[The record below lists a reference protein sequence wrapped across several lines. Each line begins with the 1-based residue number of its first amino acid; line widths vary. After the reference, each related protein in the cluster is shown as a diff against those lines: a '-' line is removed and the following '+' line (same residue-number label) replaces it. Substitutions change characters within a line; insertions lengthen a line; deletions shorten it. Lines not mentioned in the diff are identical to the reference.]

1 MNNIIYSY
9 KKLIINNIYIIDGDI
24 FEDFENSKFVRL
36 I

>member
-1 MNNIIYSY
+1 MNNIIYG
-9 KKLIINNIYIIDGDI
+9 KRNLIINNLFIIDGDL

>member
-1 MNNIIYSY
+1 MNNIIYG
-9 KKLIINNIYIIDGDI
+9 KRKLIINNIYIIDGDI

>member
-1 MNNIIYSY
+1 MNNIIYG
-9 KKLIINNIYIIDGDI
+9 KRKLIINNLCIIDGDI

>member
-1 MNNIIYSY
+1 MNNVIYGY

-24 FEDFENSKFVRL
+24 FEDFENSRYVRL

>member
-1 MNNIIYSY
+1 MNNIIYG
-9 KKLIINNIYIIDGDI
+9 KRKLIINNLVIIDGDL